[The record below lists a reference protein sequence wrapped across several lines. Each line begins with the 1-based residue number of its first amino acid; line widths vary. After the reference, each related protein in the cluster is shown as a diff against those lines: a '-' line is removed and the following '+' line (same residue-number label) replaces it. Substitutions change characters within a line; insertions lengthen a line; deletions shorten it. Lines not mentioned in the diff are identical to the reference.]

1 MVALLGLP
9 GCGHTSTAEPAEMT
23 GEAGATGSAEPEP
36 EPEPKPPCDGEYEGL
51 PPQTPARMLPT
62 LLETELC
69 NARDSRVW
77 AIEVEAERAVSVTL
91 ENPSTIDGFDLSV
104 YRSDVDG
111 YEPLPVTA
119 GPTRFRL
126 GSLAE
131 RTFSFTPASSG
142 NVSLYAGLGIS
153 RDEPIRLQVTQ

>member
-1 MVALLGLP
+1 MAALLSLP
-9 GCGHTSTAEPAEMT
+9 ACGHTNRDEPAGMT
-23 GEAGATGSAEPEP
+23 GEAGAAGSTEP
-36 EPEPKPPCDGEYEGL
+36 EPEPKAPCDGEYEGL
-51 PPQTPARMLPT
+51 PPQTPPRVLPT

-69 NARDSRVW
+69 NYRDSRVW
-77 AIEVEAERAVSVTL
+77 AIEVEAERAVSITL
-91 ENPSTIDGFDLSV
+91 ENPPAVEGFDLSI

-119 GPTRFRL
+119 GPTSFRL